1 MRFRVLPVLIVF
13 AVMMLGMRVG
23 EIWQGVGGVAE
34 AQGDAAAGADLVRDP
49 LSGPPTSIREV
60 RQLAQA
66 QNDAPLNGSAPPSGA
81 DSRAKLAAIPSDPL
95 QMSDEEIELLQQLGQ
110 RRQNL
115 EDRAQTLD
123 RREQMLQAAERRLD
137 DKVLELA
144 ALKETIEDL
153 LTQYDDQ
160 QDRQVERLVNIYESM
175 KAKDAA
181 RIFED
186 LEMPVLLRVVDRM
199 SERRTAP
206 ILAEMASDKAQ
217 ALTLEL
223 AERQDL
229 PIPRD

>member
-13 AVMMLGMRVG
+13 AIMMLGIRVG
-23 EIWQGVGGVAE
+23 EIWQGVGSVAE
-34 AQGDAAAGADLVRDP
+34 AQSDVAATADMVRDP
-49 LSGPPTSIREV
+49 LSNPPTSV
-60 RQLAQA
+60 LDGPQLAQA
-66 QNDAPLNGSAPPSGA
+66 GDETPQTGSPPTS
-81 DSRAKLAAIPSDPL
+81 SRAELAAIPSDPL
-95 QMSDEEIELLQQLGQ
+95 QMSDEEIELLQQLGD
-110 RRQNL
+110 RRQDL
-115 EDRAQTLD
+115 EDRAIMLD

-144 ALKETIEDL
+144 ALKETIEEL

-223 AERQDL
+223 AERQEL

>member
-13 AVMMLGMRVG
+13 AIMMLGIRVG

-34 AQGDAAAGADLVRDP
+34 AQSDVAATADMVRDP
-49 LSGPPTSIREV
+49 LSNPATNV
-60 RQLAQA
+60 RNAQQLAQA
-66 QNDAPLNGSAPPSGA
+66 VDEAAGTGAPATS
-81 DSRAKLAAIPSDPL
+81 SRAELAAIPSDPL
-95 QMSDEEIELLQQLGQ
+95 QMSDEEIELLQQLGE
-110 RRQNL
+110 RRQDL
-115 EDRAQTLD
+115 EDRATTLD

-144 ALKETIEDL
+144 ALKETIEEL

-181 RIFED
+181 RIFEN

-223 AERQDL
+223 AERQEL